1 MLDLY
6 KKKYDRQTLKDH
18 IYSIDFFDVLRTQEI
33 DATFAVRYL
42 LNKNYDLDDK
52 YKILTPELIVRLQPH
67 IKIDDLRF
75 EILNY
80 DSDDDSITDFETVS
94 NRVS

>member
-1 MLDLY
+1 MIDLY
-6 KKKYDRQTLKDH
+6 KKQYDRQTLKDN
-18 IYSIDFFDVLRTQEI
+18 IYAVNFFDILRTQKI

-42 LNKNYDLDDK
+42 LNKKYDLNDE

-67 IKIDDLRF
+67 IKIEELKL

-80 DSDDDSITDFETVS
+80 DSDDDSVTDFETVS
-94 NRVS
+94 NRIS

>member
-1 MLDLY
+1 MLDLNNT
-6 KKKYDRQTLKDH
+6 KYDRQTLKDN
-18 IYSIDFFDVLRTQEI
+18 IYAIDFFDLLRTQKI

-52 YKILTPELIVRLQPH
+52 YKSLTPKLVIRLQPH
-67 IKIDDLRF
+67 IKISDLQY

-80 DSDDDSITDFETVS
+80 DSDNDSVTDFETVS
-94 NRVS
+94 NK

>member
-18 IYSIDFFDVLRTQEI
+18 IYAINFFDVLRTQEI

-67 IKIDDLRF
+67 IKIEDLRF

-80 DSDDDSITDFETVS
+80 DSDDDSVTDFETVS
-94 NRVS
+94 NRMP

>member
-6 KKKYDRQTLKDH
+6 NNQYSRQILKDH
-18 IYSIDFFDVLRTQEI
+18 IYAIDFFDLLRTQKI
-33 DATFAVRYL
+33 DATFVVRYL

-67 IKIDDLRF
+67 IKIEDIRY

-80 DSDDDSITDFETVS
+80 DSDDDSVDDFETVS
-94 NRVS
+94 KRN